1 MSVVIN
7 EFEIL
12 VDPPSRPSAEP
23 SRPQQVVAPLRPE
36 EVARIVR
43 HFEARRR
50 RVEAD

>member
-12 VDPPSRPSAEP
+12 VDPPMQPAAVPAHQE
-23 SRPQQVVAPLRPE
+23 QIVAPLRPA
-36 EVARIVR
+36 EVERIVR

-50 RVEAD
+50 RVDAD